1 MRWLRWLCLLL
12 VMSVPVLSFAGDI
25 QVFCEPA
32 LRVYLDGKFVGTSSA
47 KDDGLFLANAPAG
60 AHVVRVEKDGF
71 VPQSFEVEVLKLP
84 IEVKVGEFSPE
95 SLTRHDGETGGATVK
110 QPVGNLVVTSAPQ
123 DCVVEID
130 GKPANK
136 NVPLLRVDGLAAGE
150 HRVSF
155 SKTGYDRISG
165 VVTIQSGAEVTV
177 RGDLKAGKVE
187 TLYEGKGSLR
197 VISTPEHCTVRF
209 LGMTR
214 EKTDARLNLSYIPA
228 GEHRIV
234 VSWKNLEVSSNIAI
248 INGYRTVVV
257 VSFIKGDKPFVVSY
271 EPK

>member
-1 MRWLRWLCLLL
+1 MRCLRWLCLLL
-12 VMSVPVLSFAGDI
+12 VMSVPVMSFAGDI
-25 QVFCEPA
+25 QVSCEPD

-47 KDDGLFLANAPAG
+47 RDDGLFLANVPAG
-60 AHVVRVEKDGF
+60 AHVVRVERDGF
-71 VPQSFEVEVLKLP
+71 VPQSFEVKVLNLP
-84 IEVKVGEFSPE
+84 IEVKVGEFAAEP
-95 SLTRHDGETGGATVK
+95 LIRQDGRTSSAEVK
-110 QPVGNLVVTSAPQ
+110 QPAGILLVTSVPQ

-187 TLYEGKGSLR
+187 TIHEGKGSLR

-209 LGMTR
+209 LGKTM
-214 EKTDARLNLSYIPA
+214 EKTRARLNLSHIPA

-248 INGYRTVVV
+248 INGHRTVVV
-257 VSFIKGDKPFVVSY
+257 VSFMKGDKPFVASY
-271 EPK
+271 ERE